1 MSKIT
6 KKDRFETCFKDS
18 PKTGYAMGP
27 VKQGPV
33 KQIVLNLKKSERKQK
48 RKKGFGRKRKK
59 NIATFNVFGKK
70 WENLKKQECKA
81 VICIR
86 LCG

>member
-33 KQIVLNLKKSERKQK
+33 KKIVLNLKKRERKQE
-48 RKKGFGRKRKK
+48 RKKRIWKK
-59 NIATFNVFGKK
+59 KK
-70 WENLKKQECKA
+70 
-81 VICIR
+81 
-86 LCG
+86 